1 VVKTIARNE
10 LMISLA
16 VAIITY
22 WPLLVLLLVLL
33 VGLAVLLVWLA
44 PKFFKKVGTFAAY
57 LFWPA
62 VALAV
67 CLYVYVLSSHFR

>member
-1 VVKTIARNE
+1 
-10 LMISLA
+10 MISLA

-44 PKFFKKVGTFAAY
+44 PKLFNKVGTFAAY

-62 VALAV
+62 AALAV